1 MAENKKQDRRR
12 KKQNIQSDIVDNE
25 KKNLRNKETNIIAFF
40 FVGLF
45 LATIVYLCIFN
56 VKDAGTI
63 VNNPYNKRVD
73 NQESKVVRGDILA
86 DDGYVLA
93 TTLTDEDGNETR
105 YYPYD
110 NLFCHS
116 VGFTS
121 LTGMKTGI
129 EQSQNY
135 FLLSETDNVL
145 DQIGND
151 LSGGKAKGHNVT
163 TTLNVELTKAA
174 YKALGNNKGAVIVME
189 PSTGKILAMVSK
201 PDYDPNNIAEDWD
214 ELTAEDSES
223 SVLLNRA
230 TQGLYPPGSVFKIFT
245 TLEYVHENSDYE
257 DYSFDCNGKF
267 TEGDSVI
274 HCYKNKRHGQENLI
288 GSFAD
293 SCNSSFASLGLTL
306 DPDSFT
312 ELCDSLLFNTSLPL
326 RFESSKSSF
335 SLDADADVST
345 VLETSIGQG
354 KTLVT
359 PMHMALVVSA
369 IANDGVLMNPY
380 LIDHTENYNGIVVDA
395 YEPTE
400 YGTLL
405 STEDASLMQTFMR
418 EVVEDGT
425 GERLSGQSY
434 TAAGKTG
441 TAEFSTSSKAS
452 HAWFVGYAHREDKED
467 IAVAIVVE
475 DSGSGS
481 EYAVPIAKKIFDA
494 YYQ

>member
-1 MAENKKQDRRR
+1 MSKTTFEKLGIPYEERNGIFYPVLVAGTEKV
-12 KKQNIQSDIVDNE
+12 DI
-25 KKNLRNKETNIIAFF
+25 
-40 FVGLF
+40 
-45 LATIVYLCIFN
+45 
-56 VKDAGTI
+56 DAGKYGRMWI
-63 VNNPYNKRVD
+63 KYIKEEYPMRYK
-73 NQESKVVRGDILA
+73 SLVRFGELEERA
-86 DDGYVLA
+86 NEV
-93 TTLTDEDGNETR
+93 NETA
-105 YYPYD
+105 YE
-110 NLFCHS
+110 LFDD
-116 VGFTS
+116 
-121 LTGMKTGI
+121 I
-129 EQSQNY
+129 E
-135 FLLSETDNVL
+135 
-145 DQIGND
+145 
-151 LSGGKAKGHNVT
+151 AKWLKKH
-163 TTLNVELTKAA
+163 
-174 YKALGNNKGAVIVME
+174 
-189 PSTGKILAMVSK
+189 K
-201 PDYDPNNIAEDWD
+201 P
-214 ELTAEDSES
+214 
-223 SVLLNRA
+223 
-230 TQGLYPPGSVFKIFT
+230 
-245 TLEYVHENSDYE
+245 EN
-257 DYSFDCNGKF
+257 
-267 TEGDSVI
+267 
-274 HCYKNKRHGQENLI
+274 
-288 GSFAD
+288 
-293 SCNSSFASLGLTL
+293 
-306 DPDSFT
+306 PDSFT

-405 STEDASLMQTFMR
+405 SAEDASLMQTFMR

-425 GERLSGQSY
+425 GERLLGQSY
-434 TAAGKTG
+434 AASGKTG

-467 IAVAIVVE
+467 IAVAVIVE